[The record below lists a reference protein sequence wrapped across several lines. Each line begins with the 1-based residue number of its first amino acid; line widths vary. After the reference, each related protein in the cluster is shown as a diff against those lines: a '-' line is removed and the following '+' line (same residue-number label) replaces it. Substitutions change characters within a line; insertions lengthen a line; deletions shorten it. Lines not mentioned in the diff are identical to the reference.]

1 MAASKPTSFQYF
13 CGSSRFRPY
22 DLSVNSAL
30 LYQLSYTPI
39 VVYMWSRKV
48 TLLLPEIKSFV
59 HHFNASRSFHCGE
72 EWIWTTDTVLSLD
85 FEVTFDL
92 TTVRRILTKA
102 IFFYVLYQLSYLPK
116 LFVAHRRIELLF
128 QEWKSY
134 VLTDR
139 RMRHFN
145 CSPTGTRTLDPL
157 IKSQLL
163 YQLSY
168 EGM

>member
-1 MAASKPTSFQYF
+1 MDPKGIEPSTLSLQGRNASLGTCKPKFSDPVGIRT
-13 CGSSRFRPY
+13 RDPY
-22 DLSVNSAL
+22 IKSVL
-30 LYQLSYTPI
+30 LYQLSYEVDLI
-39 VVYMWSRKV
+39 NIS
-48 TLLLPEIKSFV
+48 LI
-59 HHFNASRSFHCGE
+59 CGE